1 MLKPSNR
8 RLLVI
13 GAASILLLGGCAGR
27 QVLSPEVKVAPG
39 KEQKMLTGRLVPMRD
54 QIVVWFVKPEAGAL
68 TFVPVERPYKGQNT
82 RADYLDFALKELARG
97 PNGTE
102 SASGIGSEI
111 PAGTVLVDVKNLT
124 GGAIAVN
131 LSKHFVQGGGLE
143 SFETR
148 MEQLKR
154 TVKDLAFDRKVYLEI
169 KGSRLTRTVG
179 EGVEIKQPIN

>member
-1 MLKPSNR
+1 MLKQSNR
-8 RLLVI
+8 SLLVI
-13 GAASILLLGGCAGR
+13 ASGWILLLGGCAGR

-54 QIVVWFVKPEAGAL
+54 EIEIWFVKPEAGEL
-68 TFVPVERPYKGQNT
+68 NFVPVKRPYKGQNT

-111 PAGTVLVDVKNLT
+111 PPGTVLVDVKNLP
-124 GGAIAVN
+124 GGSLEVN

-148 MEQLKR
+148 IEQLRR
-154 TVKDLAFDRKVYLEI
+154 TVKDLAFDRKVYLDIE
-169 KGSRLTRTVG
+169 GSRLTRTVG